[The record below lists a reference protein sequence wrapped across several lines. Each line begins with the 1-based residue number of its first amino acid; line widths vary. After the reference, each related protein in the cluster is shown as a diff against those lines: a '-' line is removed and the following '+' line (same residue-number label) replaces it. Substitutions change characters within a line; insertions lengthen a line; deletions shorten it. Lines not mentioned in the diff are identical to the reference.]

1 MNEEEQEIFN
11 NLKEYMQQRIDKGY
25 HKFIYND
32 LDWDFKCI
40 DCINALNKAIE
51 LQKELDKKDK
61 MLKEI
66 FKYIDEHTYRDME
79 ECEFGEAHNFICC
92 RDCEKCIKE
101 YFYKKVEEENE

>member
-1 MNEEEQEIFN
+1 MMNEEEKEIFN

-51 LQKELDKKDK
+51 LQKELDKSNERIDMCIDLLNGEGCLNFDTKQEKLD
-61 MLKEI
+61 
-66 FKYIDEHTYRDME
+66 YID
-79 ECEFGEAHNFICC
+79 
-92 RDCEKCIKE
+92 KLIKLE
-101 YFYKKVEEENE
+101 VEDEQK